1 MQSANEKPVL
11 KCDNIIVSSRGIT
24 EADGRKVI
32 VFVPANEIERI
43 TLKFGRSEH
52 RPIVSLSIG
61 IIFALIGLFGLV
73 EIFWATRG
81 WRYEIGMMLLGAIG
95 GSIIFDTLKQRYFLE
110 VNKKSGITRLVFSK
124 AAQKVEIQD
133 FCGKVGTIYKYE
145 VTDNLTRIS

>member
-1 MQSANEKPVL
+1 MQPAEEKPLL

-24 EADGRKVI
+24 EADGNKVV

-61 IIFALIGLFGLV
+61 IILALIGLFGLV

-95 GSIIFDTLKQRYFLE
+95 GSLIFDTLKQRYFLE
-110 VNKKSGITRLVFSK
+110 VSKKVGMSRLVFSK
-124 AAQKVEIQD
+124 GAQKSAIEN
-133 FCGKVGTIYKYE
+133 FCKEVRAAYKYDITE
-145 VTDNLTRIS
+145 QLAQ

>member
-1 MQSANEKPVL
+1 VQSANEKPVL

-24 EADGRKVI
+24 EADGKKVI
-32 VFVPANEIERI
+32 VFVSANEIERI

-61 IIFALIGLFGLV
+61 IIFALIGLFGLM

-95 GSIIFDTLKQRYFLE
+95 GSIIFDTFKQRYFLE
-110 VNKKSGITRLVFSK
+110 VNKKSGVSRLVFSS

-133 FCGKVGTIYKYE
+133 FCSKVGTIYKYE
-145 VTDNLTRIS
+145 VTDNLTGTS